1 MKLKSILDFSLFL
14 YIVLC
19 LKGVGLISYPFF
31 LFKKLF
37 VYLCMEQYINE
48 AELIGSQLEQQYYEQ
63 QLEQLK
69 NQLILRQ

>member
-1 MKLKSILDFSLFL
+1 MLGFFCYIKNYL
-14 YIVLC
+14 YL
-19 LKGVGLISYPFF
+19 YT
-31 LFKKLF
+31 
-37 VYLCMEQYINE
+37 MEQYINE